1 MGTPNGRVKL
11 NVGGRI
17 FETTATNLEFAGENS
32 FFRAMLDDN
41 WNSAIT
47 EHFIDR
53 NPDCFGVLLDL
64 GTNFTRYL
72 YDCNAL

>member
-1 MGTPNGRVKL
+1 MGTLNGRVKL

-17 FETTATNLEFAGENS
+17 VKTTATTLEFAGKNS
-32 FFRAMLDDN
+32 FFRDMLDDN

-53 NPDCFGVLLDL
+53 NPDCLF
-64 GTNFTRYL
+64 F
-72 YDCNAL
+72 